1 MPSEHLLLPT
11 RKQRPCLLPRRALDD
26 ANLLFRGCQGLE
38 RSQYHR
44 HLNEELG
51 DIQEYLLQLLLPQE
65 NNEHC
70 PQELHPLHT
79 NLHLLASQRS

>member
-1 MPSEHLLLPT
+1 M
-11 RKQRPCLLPRRALDD
+11 
-26 ANLLFRGCQGLE
+26 LFQGYQGLE
-38 RSQYHR
+38 KSQYHR
-44 HLNEELG
+44 HWNEELG